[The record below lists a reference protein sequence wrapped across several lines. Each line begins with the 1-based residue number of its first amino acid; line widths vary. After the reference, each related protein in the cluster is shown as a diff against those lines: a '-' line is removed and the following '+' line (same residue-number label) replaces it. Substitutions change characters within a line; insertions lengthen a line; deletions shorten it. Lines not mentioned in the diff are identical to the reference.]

1 MSWPARLD
9 SVREIEIETRAAE
22 AGPAH
27 RTTIWVV
34 VENGEAYVRSYRG
47 AAGRWYREL
56 TANPAAVLNADG
68 ESIPVRALPAADAE
82 SVDRASAGYRRKY
95 ARDPDLA
102 SMLRDEILPTTLR
115 LEPR

>member
-1 MSWPARLD
+1 MSWPGRLE
-9 SVREIEIETRAAE
+9 SVREVEIETRGAQTDP
-22 AGPAH
+22 GR

-34 VENGEAYVRSYRG
+34 VEDGEAYVRSYRG

-56 TANPAAVLNADG
+56 AANPLAVLHADG
-68 ESIPVRALPAADAE
+68 ESIAVRALPAPDAE
-82 SVDRASAGYRRKY
+82 SVERASAGYRRKY
-95 ARDPDLA
+95 AGDPDLA